1 GLRQLTEVERI
12 LQVRQAPRVGAGC
25 DAQAIPCN
33 RCSARELDRPPLQ
46 AELDDALSQ
55 NELDAEL
62 SVLLGR
68 PERKSLPRHGA
79 QEVALGEMRAFVGRI
94 WLRADESDP
103 PVESGIAKT
112 RRDGAPGGT
121 AADDYH
127 PARKP
132 D

>member
-1 GLRQLTEVERI
+1 QLTEVERI

-33 RCSARELDRPPLQ
+33 RCSARELDRSPLQ

-68 PERKSLPRHGA
+68 PERKSIPRHAA
-79 QEVALGEMRAFVGRI
+79 QEVALGEMRALVGRI
-94 WLRADESDP
+94 WLRVVERDP
-103 PVESGIAKT
+103 AVESGMAKT
-112 RRDGAPGGT
+112 RRGRVPGRR
-121 AADDYH
+121 AAGY
-127 PARKP
+127 
-132 D
+132 